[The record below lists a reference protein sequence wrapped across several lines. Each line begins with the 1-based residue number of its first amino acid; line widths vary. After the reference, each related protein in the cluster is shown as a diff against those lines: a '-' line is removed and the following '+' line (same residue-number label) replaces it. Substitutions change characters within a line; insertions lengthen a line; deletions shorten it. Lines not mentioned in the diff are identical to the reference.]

1 MGAWVLGIAAFLWT
15 VDCVV
20 STYLTLPAR
29 QRDVLVRTTGKT
41 WWQRWRPA
49 WLVRWT
55 ARGYRLN
62 FDLHR
67 AGGLWLWIALLVFA
81 WSSVYMNFH
90 DQVYAPLTRMVFE
103 YPSQPWETPVLQQAV
118 DQPLLGWRQAGEVAE
133 RLMSI
138 EASAHGFVVE
148 RPIALSID
156 HQRALYHYTVHSN
169 LDFQDKR
176 GRTSLSFNANTGE
189 PNHLFLPTGQYSG
202 LTVTNWLAT
211 LHEANVF
218 GLPYRIFV
226 VVLGL
231 AIAMLS
237 ITGVYI
243 WLKKRRARLL
253 SRQRRSSY
261 G

>member
-1 MGAWVLGIAAFLWT
+1 M
-15 VDCVV
+15 
-20 STYLTLPAR
+20 
-29 QRDVLVRTTGKT
+29 RTTGKT

-156 HQRALYHYTVHSN
+156 HQRGLYHYTVHSN